1 MTIEDQSRS
10 GDLGGQASERVY
22 EMIRSSL
29 VELFRLDPA
38 RITPGARLADDLGVD
53 SIDAVDLVD
62 QVKRATGRKLSAQ
75 DFKSVRTVADLAQAV
90 ERLLRA

>member
-1 MTIEDQSRS
+1 MTTQQDQNHAEQ
-10 GDLGGQASERVY
+10 GSEQVY
-22 EMIRSSL
+22 RMICSSL
-29 VELFRLDPA
+29 IELFRLDPA

-75 DFKSVRTVADLAQAV
+75 DFRSVRTVADLAQAV
-90 ERLLRA
+90 ERLMRA